1 MLFNYMTLKN
11 LFMKRRKGMS
21 KPTTDEMVQLI
32 RVQLINCD
40 GMNDQEYMAWKEIM
54 RIVKENKQQ

>member
-1 MLFNYMTLKN
+1 
-11 LFMKRRKGMS
+11 MS

-40 GMNDQEYMAWKEIM
+40 GMNDQEYQAWKEIM
-54 RIVKENKQQ
+54 KIVKESKKQ

>member
-1 MLFNYMTLKN
+1 
-11 LFMKRRKGMS
+11 MS

-54 RIVKENKQQ
+54 RIVKESKQQ

>member
-1 MLFNYMTLKN
+1 
-11 LFMKRRKGMS
+11 MS

-40 GMNDQEYMAWKEIM
+40 GMNDKEYQAWKEIM
-54 RIVKENKQQ
+54 KIVKENERGVK